1 MAEAG
6 EVRMIA
12 LPPEL
17 CTENAA
23 MIAWA
28 GIERL
33 SLQLTDP
40 LDFAPP
46 PRWPLEGLR
55 YQEAAT

>member
-1 MAEAG
+1 
-6 EVRMIA
+6 MIA